1 MENIRKYFSL
11 GLAFA
16 IISFTS
22 IQISAMEP
30 FERLSPQEQALER
43 KRQGG
48 RPKKERAR
56 RKQQRSVPE
65 EKLYTREEF
74 EEARQRQQQAQQ
86 EQMRQAHAK
95 QQQEQVRLKY
105 LELQPVLQPLELR
118 LKWLEDR
125 VQNLTQRTYQLE
137 RAPKVAIQEQPVCCI
152 EADGCTE
159 DQGVGPIPCKN
170 KHTDLICNACL
181 AKIKNT
187 TNRCPICQ
195 EPLIG

>member
-1 MENIRKYFSL
+1 MQNSKILRL

-16 IISFTS
+16 IVSLTS

-43 KRQGG
+43 
-48 RPKKERAR
+48 E
-56 RKQQRSVPE
+56 
-65 EKLYTREEF
+65 
-74 EEARQRQQQAQQ
+74 RQQQRPLSLAPAQQAQGQGLFAQIEAYAQAQEQARAQQ
-86 EQMRQAHAK
+86 EAYARVIQ
-95 QQQEQVRLKY
+95 KY
-105 LELQPVLQPLELR
+105 SDIQPILQPLQQGLQQVQQEIKQLQQQVQELQ
-118 LKWLEDR
+118 KAQKNEEIQP
-125 VQNLTQRTYQLE
+125 QN
-137 RAPKVAIQEQPVCCI
+137 ICCI

-170 KHTDLICNACL
+170 KHTDLICNSCL